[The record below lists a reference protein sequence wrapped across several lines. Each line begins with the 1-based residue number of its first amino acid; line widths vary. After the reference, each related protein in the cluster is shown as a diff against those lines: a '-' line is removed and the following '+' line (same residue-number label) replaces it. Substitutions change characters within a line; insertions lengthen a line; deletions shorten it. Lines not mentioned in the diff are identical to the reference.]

1 MKLVT
6 LMNNCA
12 VNDEEANSSS
22 GSDQE
27 MEEEEEVEGCM
38 MCCEQVSILF
48 FSGLSNSAGRQ
59 RQRQ

>member
-22 GSDQE
+22 GSDPE
-27 MEEEEEVEGCM
+27 MEEEEGEVEG
-38 MCCEQVSILF
+38 
-48 FSGLSNSAGRQ
+48 
-59 RQRQ
+59 